1 MFWITFLW
9 QRQFLLALFQ
19 VIKISQIHKTEILT
33 LSNPVIQKTA
43 SVCEKAECE
52 LLFSR
57 CLCTGT
63 DRVSLLLNKHNA
75 PHPQL
80 GFSIPATHMVPLIFP
95 PSPPLLCCFK
105 IRKIQAQNALWTKL
119 PSHSF
124 LRVSPATNLE
134 AISVFKHQQSSPDSL
149 TLLVL
154 GFHTSSSTWSSDSSC
169 SAYRAGNTSL
179 SEENHQMNSTVCP
192 WLLTMSLRLATILD
206 FTLGGTADQ
215 SKEIFKAA

>member
-43 SVCEKAECE
+43 SVWEKAECE

-63 DRVSLLLNKHNA
+63 DTESLLLNKHSA

-80 GFSIPATHMVPLIFP
+80 GFSLPATRMVPLIFP

-105 IRKIQAQNALWTKL
+105 ICKIQARNALWTKL
-119 PSHSF
+119 SSHSF
-124 LRVSPATNLE
+124 LHVSPATNLE
-134 AISVFKHQQSSPDSL
+134 AISVFKHQQSSPHSL
-149 TLLVL
+149 TLLV
-154 GFHTSSSTWSSDSSC
+154 
-169 SAYRAGNTSL
+169 SL
-179 SEENHQMNSTVCP
+179 LSYQQLN
-192 WLLTMSLRLATILD
+192 
-206 FTLGGTADQ
+206 
-215 SKEIFKAA
+215 